1 MNNTVKNFFQPT
13 TMPCQV
19 ENYRPDL
26 LGSPLTPK
34 DLFKFPQGRVALDEF
49 ALHMIMA
56 KQSDSEFYFAE
67 FYQNGRPN
75 YVTNVVYIGDK
86 DIYRLELT
94 DRVGR
99 VVHRDIS
106 RSEGLW
112 TDGDSF
118 FSGGE
123 FDVLTPDAFWTKFHG
138 NVSENAPSYVF
149 FCGEK
154 CRFSSMMRL
163 VGVDAVLVTLVRPSG
178 RMIFLQVDES
188 VDGHFRKAAN
198 RWTIENANILKSETV
213 KDCN

>member
-1 MNNTVKNFFQPT
+1 MKNFFQPT
-13 TMPCQV
+13 TMPCYV
-19 ENYRPDL
+19 KNYRPDL
-26 LGSPLTPK
+26 LGDTLTPK
-34 DLFKFPQGRVALDEF
+34 KLFKFPHGRVALDDF

-56 KQSDSEFYFAE
+56 RQTDSKFEFAE
-67 FYQNGRPN
+67 FYQNSRPN

-86 DIYRLELT
+86 DLYRLELT

-99 VVHRDIS
+99 VTHRDIP

-112 TDGDSF
+112 TDGESF
-118 FSGGE
+118 FPGGE

-138 NVSENAPSYVF
+138 NSSENAPLYVF

-163 VGVDAVLVTLVRPSG
+163 VGVDAVLVTLTRPG
-178 RMIFLQVDES
+178 GKTIFLQVDES

-198 RWTIENANILKSETV
+198 RWTIENANILQNETV

>member
-1 MNNTVKNFFQPT
+1 MSDTVKNFFQPT
-13 TMPCQV
+13 TMPCQI
-19 ENYRPDL
+19 ENYRPE
-26 LGSPLTPK
+26 PLTPTE
-34 DLFKFPQGRVALDEF
+34 LFKFPHGSVSLDHF

-56 KQSDSEFYFAE
+56 RQTDSKFEFAE

-75 YVTNVVYIGDK
+75 YVTNIIYIGDK

-99 VVHRDIS
+99 VTHRDIPKS
-106 RSEGLW
+106 DGLW
-112 TDGDSF
+112 TDGESF
-118 FSGGE
+118 FPGGE

-178 RMIFLQVDES
+178 KMIFLQVDES

-198 RWTIENANILKSETV
+198 RWTIENANILQSETIR
-213 KDCN
+213 DRN